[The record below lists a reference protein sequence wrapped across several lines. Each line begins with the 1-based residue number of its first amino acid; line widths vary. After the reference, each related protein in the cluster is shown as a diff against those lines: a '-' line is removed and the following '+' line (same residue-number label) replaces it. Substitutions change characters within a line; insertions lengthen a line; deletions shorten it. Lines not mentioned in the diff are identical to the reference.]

1 MIYVI
6 DNEKFLDK
14 KYHFNIVE
22 PFSDNVN
29 YKIILLND
37 FENYISHLVD
47 VNSYLIKYYKKHLF
61 EWESFVSN
69 LNLSTLQIN
78 TITKLKLW
86 IL

>member
-37 FENYISHLVD
+37 FANYLSM
-47 VNSYLIKYYKKHLF
+47 F
-61 EWESFVSN
+61 SN
-69 LNLSTLQIN
+69 KDGIEF
-78 TITKLKLW
+78 
-86 IL
+86 

>member
-22 PFSDNVN
+22 PFSENVN

-47 VNSYLIKYYKKHLF
+47 VLNINLVTDFYNKKNSQDDLFKK
-61 EWESFVSN
+61 
-69 LNLSTLQIN
+69 
-78 TITKLKLW
+78 
-86 IL
+86 